1 MSSETQLEKAIG
13 NSAFEVEEKFEK
25 KKGLIGEARQEMI
38 ITLSREMVVGRHN
51 KIFERSTQYLLK
63 GRE

>member
-25 KKGLIGEARQEMI
+25 KKRLNRGSQAGNDYN
-38 ITLSREMVVGRHN
+38 T
-51 KIFERSTQYLLK
+51 K
-63 GRE
+63 